1 MNETPL
7 HIHVHFH
14 GERKPPQAALTG
26 KDEMATESDQDR
38 EYRLMLKY
46 SDKSETLTPE
56 EFDFLKRRGCV
67 RY

>member
-1 MNETPL
+1 MNENIT

-14 GERKPPQAALTG
+14 GERKPAQASQVG

>member
-1 MNETPL
+1 MDNVT

-26 KDEMATESDQDR
+26 HDEMATESDQDR

>member
-1 MNETPL
+1 MDNVT

-14 GERKPPQAALTG
+14 GERKPPQAAG
-26 KDEMATESDQDR
+26 VGRDEPSTESDQDR